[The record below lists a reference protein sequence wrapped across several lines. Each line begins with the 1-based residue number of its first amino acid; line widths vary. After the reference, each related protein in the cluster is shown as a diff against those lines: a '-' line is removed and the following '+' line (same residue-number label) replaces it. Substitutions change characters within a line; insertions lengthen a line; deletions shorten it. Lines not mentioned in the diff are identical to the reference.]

1 MQSVQSKGMTRDN
14 QLAPCTEFDLTAKE
28 ISSNKRFD
36 KSKKNTILS
45 GRTSHSPIDGP
56 PSNSET
62 VKWAFTNKD
71 S

>member
-1 MQSVQSKGMTRDN
+1 MKD
-14 QLAPCTEFDLTAKE
+14 LKAPGAECTDFDLTAKE

-36 KSKKNTILS
+36 KSKKNTIIS
-45 GRTSHSPIDGP
+45 GRANHSPMDNP

-62 VKWAFTNKD
+62 VKWAFSNKD